1 MIEQLFGSN
10 TRFKL
15 LWTFFQNP
23 EKPYY
28 IRQLTRAL
36 DVQINAIR
44 RELEILEQMGII
56 TTTDHKPDDLKS
68 KVGSPK
74 RKYYV
79 LNTSSLIF
87 PELKAL
93 YLKERT
99 IGQEGFFSDLKDKA
113 GDLKLLLLTGMF
125 TGAKS
130 APTDLFVVGKVKP
143 KILDKLIS
151 QYEKDYGVEVRYTVM
166 TEDEFKER
174 RYVMDKF
181 VFEVF
186 EGAHVELINNLQ
198 ND

>member
-56 TTTDHKPDDLKS
+56 KVTDHKPTDLKS

-74 RKYYV
+74 RKYYI
-79 LNTSSLIF
+79 LNRESMVY

-93 YLKERT
+93 YLKEKT
-99 IGQEGFFSDLKDKA
+99 IGQEGFFQDLRSNI
-113 GDLKLLLLTGMF
+113 GDIKLLLLTGMF
-125 TGAKS
+125 TGAS
-130 APTDLFVVGKVKP
+130 DAPTDLFIVGKVKP
-143 KILDKLIS
+143 KILDKMITK
-151 QYEKDYGVEVRYTVM
+151 YEKDFNVAVRYTVM
-166 TEDEFKER
+166 TEEEFVER

-186 EGAHVELINNLQ
+186 EGQHVELINTLNK
-198 ND
+198 